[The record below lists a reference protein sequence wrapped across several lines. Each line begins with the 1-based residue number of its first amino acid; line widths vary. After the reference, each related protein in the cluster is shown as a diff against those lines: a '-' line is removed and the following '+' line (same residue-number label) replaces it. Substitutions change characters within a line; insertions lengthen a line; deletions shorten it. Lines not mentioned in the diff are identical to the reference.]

1 MLCEICQE
9 PIPQERLEAIPGTT
23 RCVRHS
29 GTIKRMGLMDYCH
42 KTAPSLVVLDP
53 ENKEAVRLAR
63 RAFNRSR

>member
-1 MLCEICQE
+1 MLCEICNE
-9 PIPQERLEAIPGTT
+9 PIPQERLDAIPGTT

-29 GTIKRMGLMDYCH
+29 GVVKLMGLMDYGH